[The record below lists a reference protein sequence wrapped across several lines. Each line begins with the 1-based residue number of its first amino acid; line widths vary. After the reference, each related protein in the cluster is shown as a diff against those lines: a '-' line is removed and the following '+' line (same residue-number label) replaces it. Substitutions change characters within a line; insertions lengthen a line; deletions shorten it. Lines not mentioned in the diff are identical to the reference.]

1 LKSYNFINYKN
12 ISKKWVASVQDSIR
26 EKAHALISTQL
37 VSNTLVVRDQTMI
50 SAHKTQSLYSTE
62 ITRRSMNGSRLDLS
76 LWNLR
81 KKERKSLL
89 NAGTLLVNKANT
101 SRITSVAP
109 TRLSTSAE
117 STKIKMLLPKSR
129 PSKLSSRKRT
139 QILNSQRRLS
149 QNLRL

>member
-1 LKSYNFINYKN
+1 
-12 ISKKWVASVQDSIR
+12 VERV
-26 EKAHALISTQL
+26 
-37 VSNTLVVRDQTMI
+37 QTMI
-50 SAHKTQSLYSTE
+50 SAHKTLSLYSTE
-62 ITRRSMNGSRLDLS
+62 TTRRSMNGSRLDLS

-109 TRLSTSAE
+109 TRLSTLAE

-139 QILNSQRRLS
+139 QISNSQRRLS